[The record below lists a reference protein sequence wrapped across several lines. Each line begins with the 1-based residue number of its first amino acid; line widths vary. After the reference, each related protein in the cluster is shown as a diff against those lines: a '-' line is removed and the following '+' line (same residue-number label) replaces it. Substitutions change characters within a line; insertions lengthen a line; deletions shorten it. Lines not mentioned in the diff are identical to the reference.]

1 MIDFKAIRKL
11 NFPIGEYS
19 VFGSASMDLAGIRDA
34 KDVDIIVTETLWKV
48 ISKKYPV
55 TKNESTGKFNIQI
68 GNIEIGKD
76 LSPYTGSLVDVIAN
90 SEVVE
95 GVAFASL
102 EDVREIKKAFGR
114 QKDLEDVKLIDEYL
128 GEEIG

>member
-11 NFPIGEYS
+11 SLPIGEYCII
-19 VFGSASMDLAGIRDA
+19 GSGSMDLAGIREA
-34 KDVDIIVTETLWKV
+34 KDIDIIVKENLWKTLA
-48 ISKKYPV
+48 KKYPV
-55 TKNESTGKFNIQI
+55 TRNEATNKFNIKI
-68 GNIEIGKD
+68 GDIEIGKD
-76 LSPYTGSLVDVIAN
+76 LNPYTGSVEKVIEN

-114 QKDLEDVKLIDEYL
+114 QKDLDDVKLIEEYL
-128 GEEIG
+128 GDEIG